1 MKNLLFDFNKL
12 GPADAGVKK
21 AVQQFGRAGSRVAQ
35 AEAVAGIK
43 RTSGIS
49 YRELS
54 LTFADSQRVVL
65 RIKQSGDIWQ
75 VLLNGTVVP
84 VRNQDDHVAAVA
96 EIAKAMDAGRQKFQR
111 RLAAIKVKPPAGI
124 RTAAPKMEQVLTQRR
139 DTLKEAIA
147 EVREEI
153 DRVRA
158 SNTAPAATT
167 PAAPV
172 APVAREAWELP
183 MDAWIEQKLTT
194 GRYAERYAANA
205 TSRQLRAKELENE
218 WHNALFERAKVA
230 RIANDVL
237 DDFVKRHG
245 DTQLRARFRGSYAT
259 GIEGYRI
266 REFRGLQE

>member
-1 MKNLLFDFNKL
+1 MKNLLFNFDKL

-75 VLLNGTVVP
+75 VLLNGAVVP

-153 DRVRA
+153 VRVRA
-158 SNTAPAATT
+158 SNNAAPAAA
-167 PAAPV
+167 PAAP
-172 APVAREAWELP
+172 AAKEAWELP
-183 MDAWIEQKLTT
+183 MDAWIDQRLAASRYAA
-194 GRYAERYAANA
+194 RYAENRV
-205 TSRQLRAKELENE
+205 SRELRAKELANE
-218 WHNALFERAKVA
+218 WVAALFERAKVA
-230 RIANDVL
+230 RIADNVL
-237 DDFVKRHG
+237 DDYVKLYG
-245 DTQLRARFRGSYAT
+245 DTQLRSRFRGVYEK
-259 GIEGYRI
+259 GIAGYRI

>member
-12 GPADAGVKK
+12 GPADSGVKK

-35 AEAVAGIK
+35 TEAVAGIK

-153 DRVRA
+153 VRVRA
-158 SNTAPAATT
+158 SNAAPAA
-167 PAAPV
+167 PAAA
-172 APVAREAWELP
+172 APAARAAWELP
-183 MDAWIEQKLTT
+183 MDAWVEQQLNT
-194 GRYAERYAANA
+194 GRYADHYASNLTARA
-205 TSRQLRAKELENE
+205 VRAKALEGDYY
-218 WHNALFERAKVA
+218 NALFERAKVA

-237 DDFVKRHG
+237 DDYVNRHG
-245 DTQLRARFRGSYAT
+245 DTQLRARFRGAYEK
-259 GIEGYRI
+259 GIEGYRV